1 MKGTNSLSQ
10 HLRGA
15 LRCCDAVRRAL
26 PFAML
31 AIAGT
36 AFAPFSAHAEEQKGD
51 YDWKLFLGG
60 SYVAPLS
67 KTDVTSLGTSVK
79 ASSELGYEIGVEW
92 KGTDRFGFE
101 IAYLDANSDIKAV
114 NGKVGDISMR
124 PWDFSA
130 YFHIIDSNIFNWYI
144 GPTLSYISWSDLKL
158 TNGAKLPV
166 DSETTWG
173 ASTGLVIGLGQT
185 FGIQFVLRYIDA
197 SIDAGLPQKIK
208 VDPLFASVAVSFR
221 F

>member
-1 MKGTNSLSQ
+1 LART
-10 HLRGA
+10 A
-15 LRCCDAVRRAL
+15 IV
-26 PFAML
+26 FAML
-31 AIAGT
+31 AAVGVVFT
-36 AFAPFSAHAEEQKGD
+36 PSSAQAQEEKGD

-67 KTDVTSLGTSVK
+67 KTDVATLGTSVK

-101 IAYLDANSDIKAV
+101 IAYLDANSDIKTGS
-114 NGKVGDISMR
+114 GKIGDITMR
-124 PWDFSA
+124 PWDISLN
-130 YFHIIDSNIFNWYI
+130 FHIIDKNIFNWYI

-158 TNGAKLPV
+158 TNGVKLPV
-166 DSETTWG
+166 DSQTTYG
-173 ASTGLVIGLGQT
+173 VSTGLVIGLGQT
-185 FGIQFVLRYIDA
+185 FGIQFGLRYIEA

>member
-1 MKGTNSLSQ
+1 MERKNSLLEYLP
-10 HLRGA
+10 HVVGWCAIKRTA
-15 LRCCDAVRRAL
+15 LA
-26 PFAML
+26 FAMF
-31 AIAGT
+31 ASAGIV
-36 AFAPFSAHAEEQKGD
+36 FAPSIAQAEEDKGD

-114 NGKVGDISMR
+114 TGKVGDITMR
-124 PWDFSA
+124 PWDFTLN
-130 YFHIIDSNIFNWYI
+130 FHIIDANIFNWYI

-158 TNGAKLPV
+158 NNGFKLPV
-166 DSETTWG
+166 DSQTTYG
-173 ASTGLVIGLGQT
+173 VSTGLVIGLGQT
-185 FGIQFVLRYIDA
+185 FGIQFGLRYIEA

>member
-1 MKGTNSLSQ
+1 MKGTNSL
-10 HLRGA
+10 
-15 LRCCDAVRRAL
+15 L
-26 PFAML
+26 PML
-31 AIAGT
+31 AIAG
-36 AFAPFSAHAEEQKGD
+36 AVFAPSIAHAEEDKGD

-60 SYVAPLS
+60 SYVTPLS
-67 KTDVTSLGTSVK
+67 KTDVTTLGTAVK

-114 NGKVGDISMR
+114 TGKVGDITMR
-124 PWDFSA
+124 PWDFTLN
-130 YFHIIDSNIFNWYI
+130 FHIIDANIFNWYI

-158 TNGAKLPV
+158 NNGFKLPV
-166 DSETTWG
+166 DSQTTYG
-173 ASTGLVIGLGQT
+173 VSTGLVIGLGQT
-185 FGIQFVLRYIDA
+185 FGIQFGLRYIEA

>member
-1 MKGTNSLSQ
+1 MKGKNSLVQ
-10 HLRGA
+10 YLRGA
-15 LRCCDAVRRAL
+15 VGCAIARTAL
-26 PFAML
+26 AFGML

-36 AFAPFSAHAEEQKGD
+36 VLAPSIAQAQEDKGD

-101 IAYLDANSDIKAV
+101 IAYLDANSDIKTV
-114 NGKVGDISMR
+114 SGKVGDISMR
-124 PWDFSA
+124 PWDLSL

-158 TNGAKLPV
+158 TNGVTLPV
-166 DSETTWG
+166 DSETTYG

-185 FGIQFVLRYIDA
+185 FGIQFGLRYIDA

>member
-1 MKGTNSLSQ
+1 MERKNSLLEY
-10 HLRGA
+10 LRHVVGCCAITRTA
-15 LRCCDAVRRAL
+15 LA
-26 PFAML
+26 FAML
-31 AIAGT
+31 AIAGIV
-36 AFAPFSAHAEEQKGD
+36 FAPSIAQAEEDKGD

-79 ASSELGYEIGVEW
+79 ASSEVGYEIGVEW

-101 IAYLDANSDIKAV
+101 IAYLDANSDINAV
-114 NGKVGDISMR
+114 TGKVGDITMR
-124 PWDFSA
+124 PWDFSLN
-130 YFHIIDSNIFNWYI
+130 FHIIDANIFNWYI

-158 TNGAKLPV
+158 TNGVKLPV
-166 DSETTWG
+166 DSQTTYG
-173 ASTGLVIGLGQT
+173 VSTGLVIGLGQT
-185 FGIQFVLRYIDA
+185 FGIQFGLRYIEA

>member
-1 MKGTNSLSQ
+1 MKGKNSLLQYS
-10 HLRGA
+10 R
-15 LRCCDAVRRAL
+15 DAVRCFAIARTAL
-26 PFAML
+26 AFGML

-36 AFAPFSAHAEEQKGD
+36 VLAPSIAQAQEDIGD

-114 NGKVGDISMR
+114 SGKVGDISMR
-124 PWDFSA
+124 PWDLSL

-158 TNGAKLPV
+158 TNGVTLPV
-166 DSETTWG
+166 DSETTYG

-185 FGIQFVLRYIDA
+185 FGIQFGLRYIDA

>member
-1 MKGTNSLSQ
+1 M
-10 HLRGA
+10 A
-15 LRCCDAVRRAL
+15 LA
-26 PFAML
+26 FAML

-36 AFAPFSAHAEEQKGD
+36 VFAPFSAHAEEQKGD

-67 KTDVTSLGTSVK
+67 KTDVTTLGTAVK

-101 IAYLDANSDIKAV
+101 IAYLDANSDINSV
-114 NGKVGDISMR
+114 NGTIGDITMR
-124 PWDFSA
+124 PWDFTLN
-130 YFHIIDSNIFNWYI
+130 FHIIDANIFNWYV

-158 TNGAKLPV
+158 KNGARLPV
-166 DSETTWG
+166 DSQTTYG
-173 ASTGLVIGLGQT
+173 LSTGLVIGLGQT
-185 FGIQFVLRYIDA
+185 FGIQFGLRYIDA